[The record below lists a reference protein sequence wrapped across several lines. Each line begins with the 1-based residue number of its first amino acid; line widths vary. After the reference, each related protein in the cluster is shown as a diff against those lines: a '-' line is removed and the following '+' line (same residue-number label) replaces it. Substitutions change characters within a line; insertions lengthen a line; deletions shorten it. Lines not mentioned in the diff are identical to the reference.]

1 MGANN
6 EEEVRYLRLLVSHPI
21 GPVEVRVGDSLS
33 ILAVLEAQDLP
44 SCEVSITYDQA
55 YIELIIGRS
64 TVHLEGG
71 TYREEL
77 AWTFRALAL
86 TPTSV
91 PISMTARAGPFLKQ
105 AMVPVSVSSA
115 ERAE

>member
-6 EEEVRYLRLLVSHPI
+6 EEKVRYLRLLITHPI
-21 GPVEVRVGDSLS
+21 GPVELQVGDSLS

-44 SCEVSITYDQA
+44 RCEVSITYDPA
-55 YIELIIGRS
+55 FFELIIGQS
-64 TVHLEGG
+64 SLDLEGG

-77 AWTFRALAL
+77 AWTFRVLAP
-86 TPTSV
+86 TPTSL
-91 PISMTARAGPFLKQ
+91 PILMTARAGPFVKQ

-115 ERAE
+115 KRTE